1 MEESQI
7 ASLPPELA
15 AEAQF
20 LRRDWE
26 SRNGARMDA
35 HPPTNAL
42 CKYPQEDIDPIGL
55 VYSIQIL
62 NRDKYKSKSWW
73 LTNLNLNFSPCSS
86 LPVHATE
93 YG

>member
-1 MEESQI
+1 MNDARCLYNLLMLHIETLPTQILTDMEESQI

-35 HPPTNAL
+35 HPPSNAL
-42 CKYPQEDIDPIGL
+42 CKYPQ
-55 VYSIQIL
+55 
-62 NRDKYKSKSWW
+62 
-73 LTNLNLNFSPCSS
+73 
-86 LPVHATE
+86 
-93 YG
+93 

>member
-35 HPPTNAL
+35 HPPSNAL
-42 CKYPQEDIDPIGL
+42 CKWSYSLYFED
-55 VYSIQIL
+55 
-62 NRDKYKSKSWW
+62 YKS
-73 LTNLNLNFSPCSS
+73 
-86 LPVHATE
+86 
-93 YG
+93 